1 MLSYV
6 FLLPKSAAYTIAA
19 TATANS
25 ELVSAAQTASDQIM
39 ANVNGVLPIAL
50 GLLGGVLAI
59 SVGISIFTK
68 LIKKSR
74 SQ

>member
-1 MLSYV
+1 MVDYV
-6 FLLPKSAAYTIAA
+6 FLLPKSAMYSIAA

-25 ELVSAAQTASDQIM
+25 ELISAAQSASDQIM
-39 ANVNGVLPIAL
+39 ANVNGILPIAL

-59 SVGISIFTK
+59 GVGIAIFTK
-68 LIKKSR
+68 LIKKSK